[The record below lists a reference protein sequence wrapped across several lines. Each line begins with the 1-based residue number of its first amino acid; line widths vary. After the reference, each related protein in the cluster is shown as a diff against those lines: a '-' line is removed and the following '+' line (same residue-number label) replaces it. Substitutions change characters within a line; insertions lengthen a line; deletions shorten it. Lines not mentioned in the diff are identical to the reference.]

1 MRDKP
6 DAADLLAAAR
16 DLMRQRIVPALPES
30 ERYNGL
36 LIVAAIAIAARE
48 LLAGGDAEKA
58 ERAGLAALLDGSEL
72 SLLDLNRE
80 FARQIRTGA
89 FDAPGREREQ
99 ALRVLR
105 DATLARLNECNPG
118 YLDPGAR

>member
-6 DAADLLAAAR
+6 DSAELLAAAR
-16 DLMRQRIVPALPES
+16 DLMRQRILPALPET

-48 LLAGGDAEKA
+48 LLAGDHAETA

-72 SLLDLNRE
+72 SLLDLSRE
-80 FARQIRTGA
+80 FARQIRSGV
-89 FDAPGREREQ
+89 FDAPGRQREQ

-105 DATLARLNECNPG
+105 EATLARLNECNPG
-118 YLDPGAR
+118 YLDPAAR